1 MNMKITKSKLKQIIK
16 EELGRVLEGYSNSEE
31 LADAVIDGLS
41 GDENLSSDDVYRA
54 VDEIISMTESGD
66 ADEDEIAQIVM
77 NKLGLQ

>member
-1 MNMKITKSKLKQIIK
+1 VKLTKSKLKQIIK

-77 NKLGLQ
+77 DKLRL

>member
-1 MNMKITKSKLKQIIK
+1 MKLTKSKLKEIIK
-16 EELGRVLEGYSNSEE
+16 EELGRVLERYSNSEE

-77 NKLGLQ
+77 DKLGL

>member
-1 MNMKITKSKLKQIIK
+1 MKLTKSKLKQIIK

-77 NKLGLQ
+77 DKLGL

>member
-1 MNMKITKSKLKQIIK
+1 MKLTKSKLKQIIK
-16 EELGRVLEGYSNSEE
+16 EEFGRVLEGYNNSEE

-77 NKLGLQ
+77 DKLGL

>member
-1 MNMKITKSKLKQIIK
+1 MKLAKSKLKQIIK
-16 EELGRVLEGYSNSEE
+16 EELGRVLERYSNSEE

-77 NKLGLQ
+77 DKLGL

>member
-1 MNMKITKSKLKQIIK
+1 VKLTKSKLKQIIK
-16 EELGRVLEGYSNSEE
+16 EELGRVFEEYNNSES
-31 LADAVIDGLS
+31 LADAVIDGLG

-77 NKLGLQ
+77 DKLGL